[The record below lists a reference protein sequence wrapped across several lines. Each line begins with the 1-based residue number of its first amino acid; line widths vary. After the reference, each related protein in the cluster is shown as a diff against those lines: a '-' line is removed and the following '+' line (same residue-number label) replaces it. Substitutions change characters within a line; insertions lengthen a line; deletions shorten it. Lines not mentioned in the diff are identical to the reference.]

1 MDELF
6 RGARNRGLDQTPN
19 TGSGYNPYH
28 LNDPGSSSDLA
39 RKSGTLNAIIKN
51 EQFATIEEE
60 EEDMLSFSQKVS
72 RKARK
77 FLSLKVSESWFFD
90 KYHGC

>member
-1 MDELF
+1 MDDLF
-6 RGARNRGLDQTPN
+6 RGARHRGLDQTPN
-19 TGSGYNPYH
+19 IGFGGYNPYH
-28 LNDPGSSSDLA
+28 VNDPGSSSDLA
-39 RKSGTLNAIIKN
+39 RKSGTLNAIVKN

-77 FLSLKVSESWFFD
+77 FWV
-90 KYHGC
+90 